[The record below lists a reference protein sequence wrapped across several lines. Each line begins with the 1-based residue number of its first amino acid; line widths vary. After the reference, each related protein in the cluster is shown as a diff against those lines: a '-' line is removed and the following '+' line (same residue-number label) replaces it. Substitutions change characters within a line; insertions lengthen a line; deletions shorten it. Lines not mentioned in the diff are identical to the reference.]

1 MFQLLSGQSPG
12 LISIKDSRAVSSH
25 APLLSRVTTA
35 TTMKS
40 TCAYTG
46 SSGSGTT
53 GGRSCRCRFSPALR
67 LTAQRGSSTAVSK
80 PSAGAVSASSCVS
93 VLSDSSLPSS
103 FSHRRCGSSAVHCSR
118 MSPMAKATPQFAVP
132 ASTSLRR
139 RVHRRNLPLYACA
152 LVACVMLVGLH
163 STSHLIGNGDGQL
176 SGFLLPA
183 VEASVRFTSFPSQKA
198 LSLRFGDLPLREMVM
213 HFHYTEQLFEDTRE
227 LLAKIFNVPVRA
239 ISFLQLRQDDG
250 RPEHASLLTFDV
262 QGKHLHDQ
270 KGQFQEYLD
279 QSRDGLELHFGGRK
293 VSVEALAEDL
303 PPAVVDEMPE
313 PWGRSFVWQR
323 PGYTRALENVEHFL
337 WVRVKKTSRVPRH
350 VAYGELTQMLSRAI
364 KGVIQATGY
373 LVEADSIQ
381 VMSLEED
388 HSARVISL
396 AMSRH
401 NGMPNYLRALR
412 AWLRNACGRTMIL
425 QTALGDALTADCSIP
440 LVTVRATGKPLTEDD
455 ITRMEEE
462 LARSSV
468 EADEGRAEDDRET
481 KAKSAM
487 SAMSFAPPYF
497 SQNQTDPAMVSPG
510 YPVGYPMGFVPLYGL
525 KPWGASDE
533 GTGSAIGTMKAS
545 KTVLQAAAED
555 EESSGV
561 GVKVGIVVGCLI
573 VGLLIILVVWYAW
586 RRRRKEEKAL
596 REKQKANA
604 AERRANRDIAR
615 YAHP

>member
-1 MFQLLSGQSPG
+1 
-12 LISIKDSRAVSSH
+12 
-25 APLLSRVTTA
+25 
-35 TTMKS
+35 MKS
-40 TCAYTG
+40 TSADLG
-46 SSGSGTT
+46 SSGSGTG
-53 GGRSCRCRFSPALR
+53 GGRSCPCRFSPVLP
-67 LTAQRGSSTAVSK
+67 LTAQRGSSTTVSK
-80 PSAGAVSASSCVS
+80 PSAGAVPAPSCVS
-93 VLSDSSLPSS
+93 ALSDSSLSSS
-103 FSHRRCGSSAVHCSR
+103 FSHRTCGSSAFSGSR
-118 MSPMAKATPQFAVP
+118 VSPTANATPQFAVP

-139 RVHRRNLPLYACA
+139 RAHRRNLPLYVCA
-152 LVACVMLVGLH
+152 LVACVMLAGLH
-163 STSHLIGNGDGQL
+163 STFHSKGNGDGEL

-198 LSLRFGDLPLREMVM
+198 LSLRFRDLPLREMVM
-213 HFHYTEQLFEDTRE
+213 HFYYTEKLLEDTRDQ
-227 LLAKIFNVPVRA
+227 LAKIFNVPVRA

-262 QGKHLHDQ
+262 QGKQLHDQ
-270 KGQFQEYLD
+270 KGQFQEYLN
-279 QSRDGLELHFGGRK
+279 QNRDGLELSFGGRK

-313 PWGRSFVWQR
+313 PWGKSFVWQR

-364 KGVIQATGY
+364 KGVVQATGY

-468 EADEGRAEDDRET
+468 EADEDRAEDDSGT
-481 KAKSAM
+481 KAKSVM
-487 SAMSFAPPYF
+487 SAVPFAPPYF
-497 SQNQTDPAMVSPG
+497 PQNQTDPAMVPPG
-510 YPVGYPMGFVPLYGL
+510 YSMGYPMGFVPLYGL
-525 KPWGASDE
+525 QPWGTSEE
-533 GTGSAIGTMKAS
+533 GTGPATGTTKAD
-545 KTVLQAAAED
+545 KTILQAEAQE

-573 VGLLIILVVWYAW
+573 LGLLIILVVWYAW
-586 RRRRKEEKAL
+586 RRRKKEEKAL